1 MSIAGPI
8 HMAETVQGPGRAIL
22 VADDED
28 ELRSTICEYLEECGH
43 EVLQAA
49 NGIEALRLIEQGR
62 CAAVVLDLVMPRLG
76 GLDAIPQILK
86 LEPSIPIIVVTG
98 HASPRAIGE
107 LKHWSVPVLS
117 KPINL
122 PDLEALIA
130 EGLGPSRGSGA
141 R

>member
-1 MSIAGPI
+1 MSIAGSI

-22 VADDED
+22 VADDND
-28 ELRSTICEYLEECGH
+28 ELRSTICDYLAECGH
-43 EVLQAA
+43 EVLEAA

-98 HASPRAIGE
+98 HASARAMGE
-107 LKHWSVPVLS
+107 LKHWSVPMLA
-117 KPINL
+117 KPVNL

-130 EGLGPSRGSGA
+130 EGLSPSMGSA
-141 R
+141 Q

>member
-1 MSIAGPI
+1 MSMPGASPTIPA
-8 HMAETVQGPGRAIL
+8 VQKTGRAIL

-28 ELRSTICEYLEECGH
+28 ALRTMLCEYLEERGH
-43 EVLQAA
+43 EVLEAA
-49 NGIEALRLIEQGR
+49 NGVEAIRLIEQGR

-98 HASPRAIGE
+98 HASQRALGE

-122 PDLEALIA
+122 TDLEALIA
-130 EGLGPSRGSGA
+130 KGLGPHVNGST

>member
-1 MSIAGPI
+1 MSMAGSNHI
-8 HMAETVQGPGRAIL
+8 VSTTQGPGRAIL
-22 VADDED
+22 VADDND
-28 ELRSTICEYLEECGH
+28 ELRSTICDYLAECGH
-43 EVLQAA
+43 EVLEAA

-98 HASPRAIGE
+98 HASARAMGE
-107 LKHWSVPVLS
+107 LKHWSVPMLA
-117 KPINL
+117 KPVNL

-130 EGLGPSRGSGA
+130 EGLSPSMGSA
-141 R
+141 Q

>member
-1 MSIAGPI
+1 MSIAGSI
-8 HMAETVQGPGRAIL
+8 HMDVTAQGPGRAIL

-98 HASPRAIGE
+98 HASARAVGE
-107 LKHWSVPVLS
+107 LKRWSVPVLS

-130 EGLGPSRGSGA
+130 EGLGPR
-141 R
+141 

>member
-1 MSIAGPI
+1 MSMAGSSPVI
-8 HMAETVQGPGRAIL
+8 PTVQKTGRAIL

-28 ELRSTICEYLEECGH
+28 ALRTMICEFLEDRGH
-43 EVLQAA
+43 EVLEAA
-49 NGIEALRLIEQGR
+49 NGVEAIRLIEQGR

-98 HASPRAIGE
+98 HASPRALKE

-117 KPINL
+117 KPIRLN
-122 PDLEALIA
+122 DLEALIA
-130 EGLGPSRGSGA
+130 EGLGPQVSGGV